1 MSVQATSRPAATSKL
16 DDIVGDAASA
26 DRLAAMSGAMRR
38 TGKAGRSQKKEKARL
53 AVMVGK
59 LQAGLRHL
67 AVGEPEKASAE
78 AMAVLQMDERYGLAW
93 HVLAISLEKSGELEK
108 AFSAYEAALKLL
120 PDDPALIGDLGGL
133 AHRLDHLELA
143 EKLYL
148 RHLALSP
155 GNPPVAN
162 NLASVYRNQN
172 RYGEAIDLLSTLI
185 AANPEMPLLWNS
197 LGTVLSDRGEMRES
211 LPFYDEAIR
220 LDPDFYK
227 ARYNR
232 ANARMGLGDPEAALR
247 DINLA
252 LVGVRLPEDIATMAV
267 SKALTQMMLGDMAG
281 GFETYEARFAPA
293 LPGAV
298 GFDEHGTR
306 WEPTD
311 DLEGK
316 TLLIYGEQGLGD
328 EILFAN
334 IIPDAI
340 EAVGPRGKVILS
352 CVTRLVPLFQR
363 SFPDI
368 EVCGHKTL
376 SYLGR
381 LKRFAELEDDEP
393 AIDLWA
399 PMASLFRRFR
409 DTVDRFPD
417 TPGFLTADPARVAHW
432 KGVLE
437 AQGPLP
443 KVGVMWKSLLMKG
456 NRVRGFV
463 PFDLWAPVLAT
474 PGIQFVNLQYGDCSE
489 EMERAEAA
497 GLALWTPPDIDLK
510 DDLDDVAALCSALD
524 IVVGP
529 MTATTNIAAGCGTTA
544 WLLSMP
550 DAWTRFGTDHLPCY
564 PSARLFPV
572 DGFNDWHGVM
582 ERLQTALRVEVAV
595 AADGATVAA

>member
-1 MSVQATSRPAATSKL
+1 MSVQASSRPAATSKL

-38 TGKAGRSQKKEKARL
+38 TGKAGRSQKQEKARL
-53 AVMVGK
+53 AMMVRK
-59 LQAGLRHL
+59 LQAGLQHL
-67 AVGEPEKASAE
+67 AVGEPEKSAAE

-108 AFSAYEAALKLL
+108 AFAAYEAALKLL

-133 AHRLDHLELA
+133 AHRLDHLDLA

-197 LGTVLSDRGEMRES
+197 LGTVLSDRGEMEQS

-220 LDPDFYK
+220 LDPGFYK

-232 ANARMGLGDPEAALR
+232 ANVRMGLGDPEAALR
-247 DINLA
+247 DIDLA
-252 LVGVRLPEDIATMAV
+252 LAGVRLPEDIATMAV
-267 SKALTQMMLGDMAG
+267 SKALTQMMLGDMTG

-298 GFDEHGTR
+298 GFEEHGTR

-334 IIPDAI
+334 VLADTI
-340 EAVGPRGKVILS
+340 EAVGPKGKVILS
-352 CVTRLVPLFQR
+352 CVGRLVPLFQR
-363 SFPDI
+363 SYPDI
-368 EVCGHKTL
+368 QVCAHRTL
-376 SYLGR
+376 SYVGR
-381 LKRFAELEDDEP
+381 LKRFAELDDDAP
-393 AIDLWA
+393 AIDLWT

-417 TPGFLTADPARVAHW
+417 TPGFLRADPARVAHW
-432 KGVLE
+432 KGVLD
-437 AQGPLP
+437 AQGRLP

-463 PFDLWAPVLAT
+463 PFDLWPPVLAT

-489 EMERAEAA
+489 EMARAEAA
-497 GLALWTPPDIDLK
+497 GLALWTPPGIDLK

-524 IVVGP
+524 LVVGP
-529 MTATTNIAAGCGTTA
+529 MAATTNIAAGCGTA
-544 WLLSMP
+544 SWVLSMP

-564 PSARLFPV
+564 PSVRLFPV
-572 DGFNDWHGVM
+572 DGFGDWDGAM
-582 ERLQTALRVEVAV
+582 SRLGDALRHEIATP
-595 AADGATVAA
+595 ADSNTVAA